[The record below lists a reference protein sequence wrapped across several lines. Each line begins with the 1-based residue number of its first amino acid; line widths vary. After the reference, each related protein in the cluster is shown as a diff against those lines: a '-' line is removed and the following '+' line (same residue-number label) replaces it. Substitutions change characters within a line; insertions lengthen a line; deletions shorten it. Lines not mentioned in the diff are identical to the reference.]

1 MSDIPSSTE
10 PRSGGAI
17 TLPTVPGSLER
28 GAANGS
34 PGGLSALLRTWLRG
48 SLGSKPDSDW
58 RETIEELIEEPGGPE
73 ALAAADQER
82 VMLGNILRLRDR
94 TVYDVMIPR
103 ADIVALDIETPADE
117 AVAKIAEHAHSRIPV
132 FRGSLDDVLGMVHLK
147 DLFSHLARKTDF
159 TLEALVRPV
168 TVIAPSM
175 PVIDLLLQMRADRQ
189 HLALVVDEYG
199 GIDGLVTIEDLVEE
213 IVGEIEDEHENGREP
228 ELVARPDGTYMVDA
242 RYPLE
247 DFEKLFGAI
256 DREEIGEDVDTIGGL
271 VFSLTGRVPARG
283 EIVRCDPLVEFE
295 VVDGDPRRIRRLRLR
310 RLSAEEVEALGGGEG

>member
-10 PRSGGAI
+10 PRSGGA
-17 TLPTVPGSLER
+17 TVLPNPGNGTDR
-28 GAANGS
+28 GPENGS
-34 PGGLSALLRTWLRG
+34 TGGLSALLRTWLKG
-48 SLGSKPDSDW
+48 SLGSKPESDW

-82 VMLGNILRLRDR
+82 VMLGNILQLRDR

-103 ADIVALDIETPADE
+103 ADIIALDIDTPADE
-117 AVAKIAEHAHSRIPV
+117 ALAFIAEHTHSRIPV
-132 FRGSLDDVLGMVHLK
+132 FRGSLDDVLGLVHLK
-147 DLFSHLARKTDF
+147 DVFTHLAHKTDF
-159 TLEALVRPV
+159 TIEGLVRPV

-189 HLALVVDEYG
+189 HMALVVDEYG

-213 IVGEIEDEHENGREP
+213 IVGEIEDEHENGTEP
-228 ELVARPDGTYMVDA
+228 ELIARPDGSYMANA

-247 DFEKLFGAI
+247 DFEKLFGTL

-271 VFSLTGRVPARG
+271 VFSITGRVPARG
-283 EIVRCDPLVEFE
+283 EIIRLEPLVEFE
-295 VVDGDPRRIRRLRLR
+295 IVDGDPRRIRRLRLR
-310 RLSAEEVEALGGGEG
+310 KLSPEEVAADADGAG